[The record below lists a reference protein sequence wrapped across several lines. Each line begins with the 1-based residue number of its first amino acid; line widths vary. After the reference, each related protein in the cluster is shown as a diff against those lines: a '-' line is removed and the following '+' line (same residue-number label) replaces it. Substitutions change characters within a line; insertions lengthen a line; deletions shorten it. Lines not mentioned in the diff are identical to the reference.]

1 MSVPEFSEPNAKKS
15 ENSPK
20 EGIGTPGVTV
30 KQDTTEANSV
40 SKFNFVFYFIYKM
53 KYTEDA
59 EGREYV
65 DYGF

>member
-1 MSVPEFSEPNAKKS
+1 MGLAELSEPNAKKS
-15 ENSPK
+15 SDSPK
-20 EGIGTPGVTV
+20 EGISSHGVTV